1 MPYSWLRSANYN
13 NYNNSY
19 RLAADGSTMNN
30 NNVNN
35 SNAVRPAL
43 HSLAIRQGIPAF
55 VSIKV
60 ERTDKIEMKETF
72 VLFLPTRLAA
82 KTKQSL
88 VL

>member
-1 MPYSWLRSANYN
+1 
-13 NYNNSY
+13 
-19 RLAADGSTMNN
+19 MNN

-35 SNAVRPAL
+35 TNAVRPAL
-43 HSLAIRQGIPAF
+43 HSLAIRQGIPVS
-55 VSIKV
+55 VSITV

-72 VLFLPTRLAA
+72 VLFLSTMLVA